1 MTLAVRDLCFSYG
14 AGARRLDRISLS
26 ARPRDVVCILGPN
39 GSGKTTLLRCLIG
52 GLAITSGQI
61 ALAGQDVTRLPPRQL
76 ARLMAYVPQSTQ
88 SVFGH
93 RVLDIVMM
101 GRSAHLPRF
110 QTPGP
115 HDVEIAEAALE
126 RVGIARLAER
136 SFSTISGGERQLC
149 LLARAVAQEPSVLIL
164 DEPAASLDFANQARI
179 LNILAGLA
187 DGGLAVVMTTHHPDH
202 AQAIGTHALGL
213 SEGRVIA
220 DGPASSLLDEGFLTG
235 LYGTPIRV
243 IRSPDGLAACRPCL
257 SNPALSRPLQGVS

>member
-1 MTLAVRDLCFSYG
+1 MMLVVHDLCFSYG
-14 AGARRLDRISLS
+14 KGARSLERISL
-26 ARPRDVVCILGPN
+26 AAGPREVLCILGPN

-52 GLAITSGQI
+52 GLPITSGRI
-61 ALAGQDVTRLPPRQL
+61 TLAGQDATRLPPREL

-110 QTPGP
+110 QTPAP
-115 HDVEIAEAALE
+115 RDVEIAEAALE
-126 RVGIARLAER
+126 RVGIARLAGR
-136 SFSTISGGERQLC
+136 SFSTISGGEKQLC

-179 LNILAGLA
+179 LDILAGLA

-202 AQAIGTHALGL
+202 AQQIGSHVLGL
-213 SEGRVIA
+213 SEGLVVA
-220 DGPASSLLDEGFLTG
+220 DGPASALLDEGFLTG

-243 IRSPDGLAACRPCL
+243 IRSPDGLAACRP
-257 SNPALSRPLQGVS
+257 ALSHASHGVS

>member
-1 MTLAVRDLCFSYG
+1 MMLEVRDLCFSYG
-14 AGARRLDRISLS
+14 SGARGLDRISLS
-26 ARPRDVVCILGPN
+26 VGPHDVLCILGPN
-39 GSGKTTLLRCLIG
+39 GSGKTTLLRCLTG
-52 GLAITSGQI
+52 GLAIASGRI
-61 ALAGQDVTRLPPRQL
+61 ALAGQDATRLPPRQL

-115 HDVEIAEAALE
+115 RDAEISQAALE
-126 RVGIARLAER
+126 RVGIAHLALR
-136 SFSTISGGERQLC
+136 SFGTISGGERQLC
-149 LLARAVAQEPSVLIL
+149 LLARAVAQETALLIL

-179 LNILAGLA
+179 LDILAGLA

-202 AQAIGTHALGL
+202 AQQIGTHILGL
-213 SEGRVIA
+213 REGRVVA
-220 DGPASSLLDEGFLTG
+220 NGPASALLDEAVLTG

-243 IRSPDGLAACRPCL
+243 IRSPDGLAACRPCR
-257 SNPALSRPLQGVS
+257 SHAPHGVS

>member
-1 MTLAVRDLCFSYG
+1 MTLAVLDLCFSYG
-14 AGARRLDRISLS
+14 PGGRRLEGISFSAGA
-26 ARPRDVVCILGPN
+26 RDVVCILGPN

-52 GLAITSGQI
+52 GLAIASGRI
-61 ALAGQDVTRLPPRQL
+61 TLAGQDATRLPPRRL
-76 ARLMAYVPQSTQ
+76 ARLVAYVPQGTQ

-101 GRSAHLPRF
+101 GRSAHLRHF

-115 HDVEIAEAALE
+115 RDEEIAVAALE
-126 RVGIARLAER
+126 RVGIAGLAER

-149 LLARAVAQEPSVLIL
+149 LLARAVAQKPAVLIL

-179 LNILAGLA
+179 LDILAGLA

-202 AQAIGTHALGL
+202 ALQIGTQVLGL
-213 SEGRVIA
+213 RDGRVIA
-220 DGPASSLLDEGFLTG
+220 DGPASRVLDEGFLTG

-243 IRSPDGLAACRPCL
+243 IRSPDGLAACRPCP
-257 SNPALSRPLQGVS
+257 SHASTGVF